1 MPSSEWLGTSKVQ
14 SLIAFLRNKVQQKRE
29 CPFGVM
35 VWDDGWMDLYGKS
48 RHDLDGMCL
57 LFVESASPQ

>member
-35 VWDDGWMDLYGKS
+35 VWGMDLYGKS